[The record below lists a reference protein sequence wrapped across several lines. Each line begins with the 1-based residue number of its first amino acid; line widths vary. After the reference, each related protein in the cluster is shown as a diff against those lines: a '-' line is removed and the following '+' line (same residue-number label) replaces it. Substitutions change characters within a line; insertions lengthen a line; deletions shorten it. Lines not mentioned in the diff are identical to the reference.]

1 MPHASP
7 AQLAQLSARLSLRLG
22 AFCLDVDW
30 QDAISGV
37 VGVFGPSGAGKSS
50 LLRCLA
56 GLEPACRGVVQLG
69 RHCWQDTARGV
80 FIAPHQRGVGM
91 VFQDSRLFPHLDV
104 RGNLEYG
111 YRRVPVAERRLS
123 LEQVVTWLN
132 LDALLERAPASLSGG
147 ERQRVALGRALLAQ
161 PRLLLLD
168 EPLAALDQRR
178 KQETLPY
185 FKLLRETLAIPI
197 LYVSHSLDELV
208 ASADHLL
215 LLEAGRLAAYGPL
228 DTLLARV
235 DLSLAQ
241 HDDAGAV
248 IAARLTGH
256 DEAHHLSYLDLAGQQ
271 LSIGRQDI
279 AIGATLRLRIHARDV
294 ALSLEPP
301 CHSTLLNIIS
311 TTLVELAPA
320 GQPGQVIVK
329 LAVGGQPLL
338 ARITQKSAQALAL
351 RAGMPVYALIKSV
364 ALMT

>member
-1 MPHASP
+1 MTSAFP
-7 AQLAQLSARLSLRLG
+7 AQLERLSARLTLRLG
-22 AFCLDVDW
+22 EFSLDVDW
-30 QDAISGV
+30 QATIGGV

-56 GLEPACRGVVQLG
+56 GLEKQCRGTVQLG
-69 RHCWQDTARGV
+69 EHCWQDTARGIFV
-80 FIAPHQRGVGM
+80 APHQRGVGM
-91 VFQDSRLFPHLDV
+91 VFQDSRLFPHLRV

-111 YRRVPVAERRLS
+111 YRRVPLAERRLS
-123 LEQVVTWLN
+123 FEQVVGWLD
-132 LDALLERAPASLSGG
+132 LETLLERAPASLSGG

-178 KQETLPY
+178 KQDTLPY

-215 LLEAGRLAAYGPL
+215 LLEEGRLAAYGPL

-241 HDDAGAV
+241 RDDAGAV
-248 IAARLTGH
+248 IEATLAGH
-256 DEAHHLSYLDLAGQQ
+256 DERHHLSYLDVAGQQ
-271 LSIGRQDI
+271 LSIARQPL
-279 AIGATLRLRIHARDV
+279 ATGATLRLRVHARDV
-294 ALSLEPP
+294 ALCLEPP
-301 CHSTLLNIIS
+301 RRSTLLNIIPA
-311 TTLVELAPA
+311 TLVELAPA
-320 GQPGQVIVK
+320 GQPGQVMVK
-329 LAVGGQPLL
+329 LDIGGQTLL

-351 RAGMPVYALIKSV
+351 RGGLPVYALIKSV
-364 ALMT
+364 ALMA